1 MRLERLDVLCSKRW
15 LVICVGFPVLVYG
28 PFRRNLLLSLFLSLV
43 KEKSDFFFFYQLKIC
58 LPVLGEIGSDNVS
71 IQETREH

>member
-1 MRLERLDVLCSKRW
+1 MLCSKRW

-43 KEKSDFFFFYQLKIC
+43 KEKSDFFFLSVKNLSSCF
-58 LPVLGEIGSDNVS
+58 GGNWF
-71 IQETREH
+71 